1 MRKISTILVTAAG
14 IAAMSLAT
22 AGVSSASENSAPSD
36 APTATSRGVVTSTTT
51 THAAPYLA
59 ADKTGTLYKG
69 SPVEVR
75 CWVPGQVVD
84 GKEIWFMLGGGL
96 GFAPRAAIQPDST
109 VPSCL

>member
-1 MRKISTILVTAAG
+1 MRMFSTVLVTVAG

-22 AGVSSASENSAPSD
+22 AGISSASENSAPAQTS
-36 APTATSRGVVTSTTT
+36 TAKAQGVVTSTTT

-69 SPVEVR
+69 SLVEVY
-75 CWVPGQVVD
+75 CWVPGQVVN
-84 GKEIWFMLGGGL
+84 GNEIWFMLGGGL
-96 GFAPRAAIQPDST
+96 GFAPRAAIQPNST